1 MAEAPTLT
9 FNVEADP
16 LRERRYIWTIRKALQ
31 IHLRS
36 PQSFATRREAREDA
50 LKAMSRL
57 AAHHRN
63 KE

>member
-16 LRERRYIWTIRKALQ
+16 LRERRYIWTIRKGLQ
-31 IHLRS
+31 ILRS
-36 PQSFATRREAREDA
+36 PQSFATRREAKEDG

-57 AAHHRN
+57 VAHHRN

>member
-1 MAEAPTLT
+1 MAEAATLT

-16 LRERRYIWTIRKALQ
+16 LRERRYIWTIRAGSQ
-31 IHLRS
+31 IRLRS
-36 PQSFATRREAREDA
+36 PQSFATRREVKEDA

-57 AAHHRN
+57 AARHRN